1 MFDDICSVISKGEQL
16 TLSEIFSDTRKVE
29 ILYARQLIAYFSR
42 EMKIGSLSFI
52 GKKVGKDHATVVHA
66 IKSINNYID
75 TDKTKRGQ
83 IEKYRERI
91 EHIRMLHIKKEE
103 MEMLIT
109 PLKNEISGL
118 ESKLINIQIMSK
130 NIIDS
135 INDLY
140 REKENI

>member
-1 MFDDICSVISKGEQL
+1 MFDDICQVISKGEKL
-16 TLSEIFSDTRKVE
+16 TLSQIFDDTRKDEKV
-29 ILYARQLIAYFSR
+29 YARQLIAYFCR
-42 EMKIGSLSFI
+42 EMKVGSLKFI
-52 GKKVGKDHATVVHA
+52 GRKIGKDHATIASGVKA
-66 IKSINNYID
+66 INNYID
-75 TDKTKRGQ
+75 TDKIKRGQ

-91 EHIRMLHIKKEE
+91 EHIQMLRIKKEE
-103 MEMLIT
+103 MEMLIN

-118 ESKLINIQIMSK
+118 ESKLINIQILSK

>member
-1 MFDDICSVISKGEQL
+1 MFDDICQVISKGEKL
-16 TLSEIFSDTRKVE
+16 TLSQIFDNTRKDEKV
-29 ILYARQLIAYFSR
+29 YARQLIAYFCR
-42 EMKIGSLSFI
+42 EMKVGSLEFI
-52 GKKVGKDHATVVHA
+52 GRKIGKDHATIVSGVKA
-66 IKSINNYID
+66 INNYID
-75 TDKTKRGQ
+75 TDKIKRGQ

-118 ESKLINIQIMSK
+118 ESKLINIQILSK